1 MTFRKYLV
9 LAGVTVFAA
18 AGDSMLSHGMKQTG
32 NISLHHL
39 QGIILAVLNPWVAV
53 GIVLLLAFFASY
65 MNALSWAD
73 LTYVLPAT
81 SLGYVLLALVAKFA
95 LHEQV
100 SPMRWI
106 GIALI
111 SGGVGFVAGGPALT
125 SQIKRE
131 DPTIAHLPLLAKDA
145 RNGATPQR
153 MSSRGFQRG
162 AAMKSAYTWGGIL
175 VVVFASVVGDVL
187 LARAMKQVG
196 DVHDLWRRSGF
207 GPWSSAFSGNSNFF
221 WE

>member
-39 QGIILAVLNPWVAV
+39 QSIILAVLNPWVAV
-53 GIVLLLAFFASY
+53 GIVLLLAFFATY

-100 SPMRWI
+100 SPMRWL

-125 SQIKRE
+125 AQDSKS
-131 DPTIAHLPLLAKDA
+131 PLLAKDA
-145 RNGATPQR
+145 RNGAPTTFTVPAGETR
-153 MSSRGFQRG
+153 AAVDDVPVESS
-162 AAMKSAYTWGGIL
+162 GG
-175 VVVFASVVGDVL
+175 
-187 LARAMKQVG
+187 
-196 DVHDLWRRSGF
+196 RR
-207 GPWSSAFSGNSNFF
+207 
-221 WE
+221 

>member
-1 MTFRKYLV
+1 VTISKYLV

-32 NISLHHL
+32 NISIHN
-39 QGIILAVLNPWVAV
+39 LASVFFALRNPWVAL

-95 LHEQV
+95 LHEHI
-100 SPMRWI
+100 SLSRWL

-125 SQIKRE
+125 SHGHSHVSAESPSIDGDSSGR
-131 DPTIAHLPLLAKDA
+131 
-145 RNGATPQR
+145 GATCE
-153 MSSRGFQRG
+153 GVAG
-162 AAMKSAYTWGGIL
+162 AES
-175 VVVFASVVGDVL
+175 
-187 LARAMKQVG
+187 
-196 DVHDLWRRSGF
+196 
-207 GPWSSAFSGNSNFF
+207 
-221 WE
+221 

>member
-9 LAGVTVFAA
+9 LAGVTAFAA
-18 AGDSMLSHGMKQTG
+18 AGDSMLSHGMKQSG
-32 NISLHHL
+32 SISLHHL
-39 QGIILAVLNPWVAV
+39 QGVILAVLNPWVAV

-95 LHEQV
+95 LQEEV
-100 SPMRWI
+100 SPMRWL

-125 SQIKRE
+125 AQHSE
-131 DPTIAHLPLLAKDA
+131 SPLLAKDA
-145 RNGATPQR
+145 ENGAPTKD
-153 MSSRGFQRG
+153 G
-162 AAMKSAYTWGGIL
+162 APAEEVVSGG
-175 VVVFASVVGDVL
+175 V
-187 LARAMKQVG
+187 R
-196 DVHDLWRRSGF
+196 
-207 GPWSSAFSGNSNFF
+207 P
-221 WE
+221 

>member
-39 QGIILAVLNPWVAV
+39 GGVFAAIANPWIAV

-81 SLGYVLLALVAKFA
+81 SLGYVLLALIARFV

-100 SPMRWI
+100 SPLRWL

-125 SQIKRE
+125 SHRHHHTDQAVE
-131 DPTIAHLPLLAKDA
+131 SGQSMASGS
-145 RNGATPQR
+145 GA
-153 MSSRGFQRG
+153 
-162 AAMKSAYTWGGIL
+162 
-175 VVVFASVVGDVL
+175 
-187 LARAMKQVG
+187 
-196 DVHDLWRRSGF
+196 
-207 GPWSSAFSGNSNFF
+207 
-221 WE
+221 